1 MGPHDLPRCEKTG
14 PPTNSILLSD
24 GTGAL
29 CPVGRQ
35 IGRVHA
41 PSEVGVAVWPP
52 GRSAKTS
59 FALTYMAVVSTVL
72 RKKETLSSSCERSNR
87 GVDAG
92 AFPAIALGLVMVSCR
107 PWVYNDRMY

>member
-52 GRSAKTS
+52 GRSAKTY
-59 FALTYMAVVSTVL
+59 FALTYMTVVSTVL
-72 RKKETLSSSCERSNR
+72 RPVQGRKKHSPPAVR
-87 GVDAG
+87 GPIG
-92 AFPAIALGLVMVSCR
+92 ALMQEHFQQLH
-107 PWVYNDRMY
+107 WDW